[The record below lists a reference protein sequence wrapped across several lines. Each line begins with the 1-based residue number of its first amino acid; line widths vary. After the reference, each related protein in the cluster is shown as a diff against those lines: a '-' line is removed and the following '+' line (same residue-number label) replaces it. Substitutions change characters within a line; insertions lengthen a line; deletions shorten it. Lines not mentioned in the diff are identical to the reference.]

1 MDLFSA
7 SMPDLIGAFFGFIF
21 TLFVFSYAWGDNPFF
36 KFATHLFV
44 GVAAG
49 YATIITVYNIIFP
62 HLIFPLFSEN
72 RSEMILTI
80 IYIIPCAL
88 VLTKASPRLSK
99 IGNPAMAFLVGIG
112 AAAAV
117 GGAVRGTMSPQVSA
131 SINIFE
137 NTGFI
142 NAGIILIGTL
152 STLIYFQFG
161 RKETPAKGLQTGQFI
176 KAIGWVGQVFIAITF
191 GALFAGVYF
200 ATLTAL
206 IERFSYLWN
215 FLRSFLGP
223 VIAG

>member
-1 MDLFSA
+1 
-7 SMPDLIGAFFGFIF
+7 MPDIIGALLGFTF
-21 TLFVFSYAWGDNPFF
+21 TLFVFSYAWGDNPLF
-36 KFATHLFV
+36 KIATHLFI

-72 RSEMILTI
+72 RGEMVLAL
-80 IYIIPCAL
+80 IYILPCAL
-88 VLTKASPRLSK
+88 ILTKASPKISK

-117 GGAVRGTMSPQVSA
+117 GGAVLGTMSPQVSA

-137 NTGFI
+137 KSDFA
-142 NAGIILIGTL
+142 NATIILVGTL

-161 RKETPAKGLQTGQFI
+161 AKKEPAQGIQTRVFV
-176 KAIGWVGQVFIAITF
+176 KAISWVGQVFIAITF

-215 FLRSFLGP
+215 FLRGFLGP
-223 VIAG
+223 AFGG